1 MRIGYL
7 QDFAPFCRRTGR
19 GAEGRL
25 VAALSRP
32 GVRFIPA
39 GLEALPAML
48 VAGQIDAILPKAQ
61 TGARSGQFD
70 FSAPLARTGAALFG
84 PLGRAVPHPAQA
96 GSCRIATPGI
106 GPLAALLPGL
116 APQAQVVAVADYAA
130 AFAAVADG
138 RADYAALNADA
149 GAVMAQGRFGP
160 GLRFAELDLCLAA
173 RPGDGPRVFGRLG
186 LLPAAAGSPDS
197 AAGH

>member
-25 VAALSRP
+25 VAALRSP

-48 VAGQIDAILPKAQ
+48 AGKEIDAILPKAQ
-61 TGARSGQFD
+61 TGARAGQFD

-84 PLGRAVPHPAQA
+84 LAGRAVPHPGQA
-96 GSCRIATPGI
+96 GRCRIATPGI
-106 GPLAALLPGL
+106 GPLAALLPSVSPDATVL
-116 APQAQVVAVADYAA
+116 AVADYAA
-130 AFAAVADG
+130 AFAAVVEG

-149 GAVMAQGRFGP
+149 GAVMAGARFAAGP
-160 GLRFAELDLCLAA
+160 RFAELDLCLAA
-173 RPGDGPRVFGRLG
+173 RPGDGARVFARLG
-186 LLPAAAGSPDS
+186 LVPAAAG
-197 AAGH
+197 